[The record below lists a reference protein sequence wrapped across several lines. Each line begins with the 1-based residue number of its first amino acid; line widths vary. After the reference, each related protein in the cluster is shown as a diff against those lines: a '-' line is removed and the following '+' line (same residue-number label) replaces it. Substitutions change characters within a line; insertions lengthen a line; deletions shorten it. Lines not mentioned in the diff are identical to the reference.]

1 MPNPIPTHTKGYSV
15 GYGKPPQGSRF
26 RPGQSGNPKGRPR
39 RPERNSD
46 LAEHISPSLAAV
58 ARVLEKKVR
67 IKSGGRLKE
76 MSGLQAMA
84 EVMLEHA
91 LYGDARFMRMLL
103 GLNSE
108 LEDAARRK
116 KAVTSSDTFEWV
128 VQIADELRRAKGV
141 GLYKEAQGTAAVDLS
156 PSPQVDSS
164 GESKEGSHSQADI
177 SLADDP
183 DFDVVGSRQKAELAV
198 LPQVL
203 KSAKGAVRSSS
214 EPTSTES
221 HESEEDGGGPS
232 VMAASRPS
240 QAIIGGL
247 GARTHTEN
255 VLRPMRP
262 RRSNEP
268 LISDTRPLLSPH
280 GYGTVGKP

>member
-39 RPERNSD
+39 RLERNSD

-116 KAVTSSDTFEWV
+116 KAATNSDTFEWV

-141 GLYKEAQGTAAVDLS
+141 SVDKAAQGNAAIDLS
-156 PSPQVDSS
+156 QSPQVDSS
-164 GESKEGSHSQADI
+164 GESKEGWHSQADL

-198 LPQVL
+198 LPQGL
-203 KSAKGAVRSSS
+203 KSAKGTVRSSS

-221 HESEEDGGGPS
+221 HRSEEDGGGPS
-232 VMAASRPS
+232 EMAASRPS
-240 QAIIGGL
+240 QAIIGDL
-247 GARTHTEN
+247 DAATRTKD
-255 VLRPMRP
+255 VLRPKRS
-262 RRSNEP
+262 RWSNEP
-268 LISDTRPLLSPH
+268 LIAETRLISSHGWGIAQSP
-280 GYGTVGKP
+280 